1 MGRGASLGSERGGE
15 WEARIFPVIPVK
27 PQTEKV
33 YPHGIPS
40 WSIPRVPTRDR
51 KGDLSQPRV
60 VVAPRTP
67 QEFWN
72 SLMDQPPFPWITHPS
87 PSQGGNSLPKPP
99 KSPQKKTRTD
109 SIWGVL
115 SKIYC
120 WGALGA
126 AGSGR
131 NSHLRGVPGGSV
143 LLPPER
149 AAWGGN
155 RAWECCRGSLCPP
168 QNRNSVPPNPNFGG
182 FLLLRGVSETRDN
195 FKLFFGIATH
205 PQQNSKSLLRGN
217 PAPGTPQT
225 PLGPPQTPLRPHKPL
240 WDPKNS
246 PETPQTPPWDPT
258 NPPGSYKLP

>member
-33 YPHGIPS
+33 YPHGNPS

-51 KGDLSQPRV
+51 KGDLSQPRL

-87 PSQGGNSLPKPP
+87 PSQGGNSLPRPP
-99 KSPQKKTRTD
+99 KSPQIPAEKTRTD

-168 QNRNSVPPNPNFGG
+168 GMGIMCPQPQFWGVFAAQGGLRNKRQF
-182 FLLLRGVSETRDN
+182 
-195 FKLFFGIATH
+195 
-205 PQQNSKSLLRGN
+205 
-217 PAPGTPQT
+217 
-225 PLGPPQTPLRPHKPL
+225 
-240 WDPKNS
+240 
-246 PETPQTPPWDPT
+246 
-258 NPPGSYKLP
+258 